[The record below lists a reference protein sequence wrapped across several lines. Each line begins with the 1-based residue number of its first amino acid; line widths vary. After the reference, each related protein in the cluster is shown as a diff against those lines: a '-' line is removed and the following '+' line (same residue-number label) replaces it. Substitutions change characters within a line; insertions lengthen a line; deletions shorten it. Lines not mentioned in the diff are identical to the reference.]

1 MPLPADD
8 VKRRRFLWGVALAWI
23 PFIILFSKLIVE
35 VLRSASS
42 NKATG
47 LGAVAGGISEMF
59 WIFGLI
65 GTLVVEVSAIVL
77 LVRAFSTGNLVRNA
91 FAFISICVSAIMLV
105 IFVGSAWML
114 FHLTH

>member
-1 MPLPADD
+1 MPFPADD
-8 VKRRRFLWGVALAWI
+8 VKRRRFLWGIALAWI

-35 VLRSASS
+35 VVRSASS

-77 LVRAFSTGNLVRNA
+77 LVRAFSKGNSLRTGCAVL
-91 FAFISICVSAIMLV
+91 SICVSALMLF
-105 IFVGSAWML
+105 IFGWSAWLL
-114 FHLTH
+114 FHLTR